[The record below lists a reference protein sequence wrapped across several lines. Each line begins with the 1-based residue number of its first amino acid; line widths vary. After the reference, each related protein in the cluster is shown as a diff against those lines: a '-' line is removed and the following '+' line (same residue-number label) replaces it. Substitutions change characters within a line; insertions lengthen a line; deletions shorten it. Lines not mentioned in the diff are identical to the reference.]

1 MKYVIYFLLIVIP
14 SLSFAGPSLEQVAN
28 SQKWQRLLHLKK
40 SLFGYQSEIKD
51 PRFYISAE
59 GMTDPLKELK
69 SDVELWTK
77 DPSQQC
83 RFPARSRYLRK
94 MGLVPD
100 ATCTERDVW
109 KGKLG
114 AYKVSLIFA
123 SAYLNNPA
131 SMFGHTF
138 LKLHTKNNGADRDLM
153 NYGVNFAA
161 STGSDGGI
169 PFAFKGL
176 FGFYPGN
183 FSMMPYHQ
191 RLLDYSSLEGREIW
205 EYEINL
211 TPEQVDELVEHLME
225 LDSIQ
230 TSYYFFDRNCS
241 YQLLSLFEVVRPD
254 LNLTDDYVYHVIPA
268 DTIQQVMAIPGL
280 VRASK
285 YRPSLR
291 ARFESRH
298 LNASEG
304 AEALALNWKE
314 KIESSR
320 EIPVAEISN
329 FQNPN
334 TRAQALDILL
344 DYGAIRAYQDSDSIW
359 AQKEFEL
366 KGLRASSGVTAEEAP
381 LREPVPVEKG
391 HSSAQIALEGRV
403 NPDNQHGLFLNFRP
417 AYHDLYSSDEGYLHG
432 SQIRLLELSLGGKE
446 SSNIKLDSFT
456 LLDIV
461 SLSPINS
468 YFTPT
473 SWRLNLAS
481 DHLFSKDR
489 DFYHGSVGGGVSFS
503 GSKWLAGVFLE
514 TQWSQLEGEASTGSL
529 SFGPSVIVRLNL
541 SHHLRALADLKIL
554 WPTRSDV
561 LTNYQQFEGGFSY
574 SVGKNDEIRLIYK
587 KLLEQDEHE
596 SIFYL
601 HHF

>member
-1 MKYVIYFLLIVIP
+1 MKFVIYFLLVVIP
-14 SLSFAGPSLEQVAN
+14 SLSVAAPSLEEVAN
-28 SQKWQRLLHLKK
+28 SQKWQRLLHIKK
-40 SLFGYQSEIKD
+40 SLFGHQSEIKD
-51 PRFYISAE
+51 PRFYISPE
-59 GMTDPLKELK
+59 GMSDPLKELK
-69 SDVELWTK
+69 ADVELWTK
-77 DPSQQC
+77 DPNQQC
-83 RFPARSRYLRK
+83 RFPARSRYLRN
-94 MGLVPD
+94 MGLVPEVIC
-100 ATCTERDVW
+100 AEREAW
-109 KGKLG
+109 KKRLG
-114 AYKVSLIFA
+114 ADKISLIFA

-138 LKLHTKNNGADRDLM
+138 LKLHTQNNGADRDLM

-254 LNLTDDYVYHVIPA
+254 LNLTDEYVYHVIPA
-268 DTIQQVMAIPGL
+268 DTIQQVTDIPGL
-280 VRASK
+280 VRSSR

-291 ARFESRH
+291 ARFESRQ
-298 LNASEG
+298 LNAPE
-304 AEALALNWKE
+304 EAQTLALNWRD
-314 KIESSR
+314 KIEKSN
-320 EIPVAEISN
+320 ELPVAEISS
-329 FQNPN
+329 FSKAD

-344 DYGAIRAYQDSDSIW
+344 DYGAIRAYQDSGSVW
-359 AQKEFEL
+359 AEKEFEL
-366 KGLRASSGVTAEEAP
+366 KGLRASSGITAVDAP
-381 LREPVPVEKG
+381 IHEPIPVEKG
-391 HSSAQIALEGRV
+391 HASARIGLEGRIG
-403 NPDNQHGLFLNFRP
+403 PQDQRGLFLNFRP
-417 AYHDLYSSDEGYLHG
+417 AYHDLYSSDEGYLRG
-432 SQIRLLELSLGGKE
+432 SQIRFLELSAGGKE

-473 SWRLNLAS
+473 SWRLNLSS
-481 DHLFSKDR
+481 DHLFSASK

-503 GSKWLAGVFLE
+503 GDKWLAGAFLE
-514 TQWSQLEGEASTGSL
+514 TQWSQLEGEASAGSL

-554 WPTRSDV
+554 WPTRNDV
-561 LTNYQQFEGGFSY
+561 LENYKHFEGGFSY
-574 SVGKNDEIRLIYK
+574 SLGKNDELRLTYK

-596 SIFYL
+596 SIYYL
-601 HHF
+601 HYF